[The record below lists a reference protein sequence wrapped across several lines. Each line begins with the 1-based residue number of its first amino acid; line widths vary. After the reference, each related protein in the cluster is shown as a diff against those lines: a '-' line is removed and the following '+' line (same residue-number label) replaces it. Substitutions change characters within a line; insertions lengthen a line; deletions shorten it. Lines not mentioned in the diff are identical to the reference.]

1 MRIFNLKNL
10 LKINDVFY
18 INKRLSIIN
27 KNFELFYN
35 PKLKRYEVHDCSKS
49 YSFITSCK
57 NYPNSQLINKILSMN
72 HKSIKQTLKE
82 IDDHNN
88 KIEINQEEKISLLKS
103 DQIAEIVKFSN
114 KKLNQNLSNSQ
125 IKKIIQL

>member
-10 LKINDVFY
+10 VKINDVFY
-18 INKRLSIIN
+18 INKRLNIIN

-35 PKLKRYEVHDCSKS
+35 PKFKRYEVHDFSKP
-49 YSFITSCK
+49 YSFITSCN

-72 HKSIKQTLKE
+72 HKSIKKTLME
-82 IDDHNN
+82 IDAHNN
-88 KIEINQEEKISLLKS
+88 KIEINQEEKISLLKN
-103 DQIAEIVKFSN
+103 DQLTEIIKFSN

-125 IKKIIQL
+125 IKKIIQI